1 MCYIYKIEKGIN
13 KMSKDTNLMKNVLV
27 ENVDDSITQGQKIK
41 KQVVKKGSVINNDT
55 IVNNILRVP
64 KQFDFSHVFRFTIW
78 KHDPERYL
86 YYIKWIIN
94 EILMNC
100 DNVRWYQQNGV
111 AFDDRWEVQLIVLT
125 NDKDELKKLIGLVE
139 DALNNKWDLIG
150 DIYDEFVLKN
160 DY

>member
-1 MCYIYKIEKGIN
+1 MCYIYKIERGVN

-55 IVNNILRVP
+55 IVNNILQVP
-64 KQFDFSHVFRFTIW
+64 EQFDFSHVFRFTIW

-111 AFDDRWEVQLIVLT
+111 AFDDRWEVQLVVLT

-139 DALNNKWDLIG
+139 DALNNNWDLIG